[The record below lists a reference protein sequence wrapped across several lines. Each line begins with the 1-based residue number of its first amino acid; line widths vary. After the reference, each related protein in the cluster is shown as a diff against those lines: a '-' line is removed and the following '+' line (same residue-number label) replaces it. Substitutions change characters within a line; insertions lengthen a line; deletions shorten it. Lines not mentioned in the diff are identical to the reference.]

1 MSYTLAEEKIINTL
15 DRYCITLLLSY
26 KKNKENW
33 KFSINCTTAA
43 ISIKVI
49 EKSLIA
55 SCLHL
60 NTTPYHEI

>member
-33 KFSINCTTAA
+33 KFTIINTTAA
-43 ISIKVI
+43 INTKVI
-49 EKSLIA
+49 EKTLNTY
-55 SCLHL
+55 CLL
-60 NTTPYHEI
+60 FNTTPYHEI

>member
-33 KFSINCTTAA
+33 KFSISSITAA
-43 ISIKVI
+43 IYTKVI
-49 EKSLIA
+49 EKILEYV
-55 SCLHL
+55 LF
-60 NTTPYHEI
+60 TF